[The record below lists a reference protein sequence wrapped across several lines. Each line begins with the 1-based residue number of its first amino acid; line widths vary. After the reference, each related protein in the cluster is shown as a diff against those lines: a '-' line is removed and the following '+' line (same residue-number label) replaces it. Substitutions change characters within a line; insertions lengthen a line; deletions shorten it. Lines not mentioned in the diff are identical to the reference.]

1 MQLAEL
7 TSVQWVELSTLAA
20 HLWIFAAALV
30 ITGLTYMLAHAMI
43 PSLADTGELPAH
55 IARRMRAPLYVIA
68 VAGITT
74 TIVVVVKFVILS
86 LEVLPGL
93 YPRLAI

>member
-7 TSVQWVELSTLAA
+7 TSVQWVELSALTA
-20 HLWIFAAALV
+20 HLWVFAASLV

-43 PSLADTGELPAH
+43 PSLADTGELPPH
-55 IARRMRAPLYVIA
+55 IARRMRAPLYAIVL
-68 VAGITT
+68 AGSTT
-74 TIVVVVKFVILS
+74 TIVVVVKFVILG
-86 LEVLPGL
+86 LEVLPGI